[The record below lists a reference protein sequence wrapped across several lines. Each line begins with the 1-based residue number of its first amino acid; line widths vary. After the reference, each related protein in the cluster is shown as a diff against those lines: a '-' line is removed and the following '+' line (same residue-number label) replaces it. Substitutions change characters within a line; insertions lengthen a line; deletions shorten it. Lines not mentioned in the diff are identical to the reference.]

1 MNKRRTLNHSII
13 YILGSGLQALIPF
26 LIIPSLTRNV
36 SQSSFGLL
44 MVMISLA
51 TVMSFIMS
59 FGIPI
64 VLTRELVFDKL
75 NSSTYKDLASK
86 IQSVLLWVS
95 IIIILL
101 IITGGFSEKLEILL
115 FSFSVASSLAIVQIQ
130 LSILRAEF
138 KAKSYA
144 FLAISSTGIPLLVT
158 NFFSLYGSRDLL
170 LPFATSVLI
179 VAGILQLKT
188 LFIFPNYKN
197 FISIVALVAI
207 GYPIIFHSVA
217 ISLFQYGD
225 KLAGYLGLGSELVAE
240 ITITSLFMTA
250 PMLLLSSINNAWLP
264 SDLEH
269 FHKSENSGYFFSNKV
284 SNRLSIL
291 TLAVGIVLIVSI
303 STLLKYF
310 VPQNYNQFEIA
321 QSVIIGLS
329 LTPIY
334 ILYLQNTHIIAM
346 TKKFKTLAKI
356 TPIAALIQFVFTFVF
371 VKFIG
376 IKAPAIGLIVALVLQ
391 AILISLAVGKFN
403 KLSKAPIISALA
415 LSAFSYSFLY
425 LL

>member
-1 MNKRRTLNHSII
+1 
-13 YILGSGLQALIPF
+13 
-26 LIIPSLTRNV
+26 
-36 SQSSFGLL
+36 
-44 MVMISLA
+44 
-51 TVMSFIMS
+51 
-59 FGIPI
+59 
-64 VLTRELVFDKL
+64 
-75 NSSTYKDLASK
+75 
-86 IQSVLLWVS
+86 
-95 IIIILL
+95 
-101 IITGGFSEKLEILL
+101 
-115 FSFSVASSLAIVQIQ
+115 
-130 LSILRAEF
+130 
-138 KAKSYA
+138 
-144 FLAISSTGIPLLVT
+144 
-158 NFFSLYGSRDLL
+158 
-170 LPFATSVLI
+170 
-179 VAGILQLKT
+179 
-188 LFIFPNYKN
+188 
-197 FISIVALVAI
+197 
-207 GYPIIFHSVA
+207 
-217 ISLFQYGD
+217 
-225 KLAGYLGLGSELVAE
+225 
-240 ITITSLFMTA
+240 
-250 PMLLLSSINNAWLP
+250 
-264 SDLEH
+264 
-269 FHKSENSGYFFSNKV
+269 
-284 SNRLSIL
+284 L

>member
-13 YILGSGLQALIPF
+13 YILGSSLQALIPF

-51 TVMSFIMS
+51 TVMSFIVS

-101 IITGGFSEKLEILL
+101 IITGGFSEKLEIFL

-170 LPFATSVLI
+170 LPFATS
-179 VAGILQLKT
+179 
-188 LFIFPNYKN
+188 P
-197 FISIVALVAI
+197 
-207 GYPIIFHSVA
+207 
-217 ISLFQYGD
+217 
-225 KLAGYLGLGSELVAE
+225 
-240 ITITSLFMTA
+240 
-250 PMLLLSSINNAWLP
+250 
-264 SDLEH
+264 
-269 FHKSENSGYFFSNKV
+269 
-284 SNRLSIL
+284 
-291 TLAVGIVLIVSI
+291 
-303 STLLKYF
+303 
-310 VPQNYNQFEIA
+310 
-321 QSVIIGLS
+321 
-329 LTPIY
+329 
-334 ILYLQNTHIIAM
+334 
-346 TKKFKTLAKI
+346 
-356 TPIAALIQFVFTFVF
+356 
-371 VKFIG
+371 
-376 IKAPAIGLIVALVLQ
+376 
-391 AILISLAVGKFN
+391 
-403 KLSKAPIISALA
+403 A
-415 LSAFSYSFLY
+415 LSAADA
-425 LL
+425 